1 MTIGQRVKIRREE
14 LGMSQE
20 ELAKKIGYK
29 SKSSI
34 NKIELGFR
42 VLTQS
47 KIKAI
52 ADALDTT
59 PSYIMGWDEE
69 ASRNE
74 WASKNADPADLEA
87 AGISVQEIEEELS
100 GSDSISLVTACAI
113 ADELGESLDSL
124 LGHTPKEMIKAA
136 LQQEDGQTAEI
147 IELLLDLPAD
157 RQQEALSYL
166 RYLSGRAE
174 K

>member
-1 MTIGQRVKIRREE
+1 MTIGQRIKVRREE
-14 LGMSQE
+14 LNMSQE
-20 ELAKKIGYK
+20 ELAKRIGYK
-29 SKSSI
+29 SRSSI
-34 NKIELGFR
+34 NKIELD
-42 VLTQS
+42 LYSLQQS

-74 WASKNADPADLEA
+74 WASKFRDSVMQILNNADPADLEA

-124 LGHTPKEMIKAA
+124 WHTI
-136 LQQEDGQTAEI
+136 Q
-147 IELLLDLPAD
+147 
-157 RQQEALSYL
+157 
-166 RYLSGRAE
+166 
-174 K
+174 

>member
-1 MTIGQRVKIRREE
+1 MV
-14 LGMSQE
+14 M
-20 ELAKKIGYK
+20 
-29 SKSSI
+29 
-34 NKIELGFR
+34 
-42 VLTQS
+42 VLH
-47 KIKAI
+47 
-52 ADALDTT
+52 
-59 PSYIMGWDEE
+59 
-69 ASRNE
+69 
-74 WASKNADPADLEA
+74 NADPADLEA

-147 IELLLDLPAD
+147 IELLLDLLAD